1 MTAQQHQ
8 AVEFDIAIIGYGPT
22 GATLA
27 NLLGQL
33 GHRVVVLEREAQAHH
48 LPRAVHFDEEVMR
61 VFQTTG
67 LAEPVEQIAR
77 VNPGMR
83 FVDSAGQLLL
93 DWPRPS
99 GIGPGGWHT
108 SYRFHQPDL
117 ERVLRSG
124 VDRYPRVSVQSE
136 CEFTGYSDDGES
148 VLVRYTDVVSRQQ
161 HEVSARYLV
170 GADGGRSTVRRLMQV
185 ATVDLG
191 FRESWLV
198 VDVLL
203 KEQMEHLGDYTIQYC
218 NPDQPATY
226 VRCPGNRRR
235 WEIAVPDGKSV
246 EEMTQPDM
254 VWQLLGN
261 WLQPSQADIERAA
274 VYTFHSM
281 IASRWRCGRVVIAG
295 DAAHQMP
302 PFMGQ
307 GMCAGIRDVSNLGW
321 KLSRCIGNG
330 HSNALLDSYQ
340 SERYVHVQAYIETA
354 VRLGTLLN
362 SCETVEALQ
371 SAMSDKDGTPTL
383 KSIAP
388 RLGPGVVFDKQ
399 RQVNATLGNRAATAV
414 DDAVIFSDT
423 GVLSACGTLAGQ
435 PAIDGTLLD
444 DVVGYEAVLLIED
457 QLVAATDLAVL
468 EGVRVEPVCGH
479 LELAKM
485 LTELNVSA
493 VLIRPDRY
501 IYGCANDVAQLA
513 TLIVSA
519 RHDGLLEL

>member
-1 MTAQQHQ
+1 
-8 AVEFDIAIIGYGPT
+8 
-22 GATLA
+22 
-27 NLLGQL
+27 
-33 GHRVVVLEREAQAHH
+33 
-48 LPRAVHFDEEVMR
+48 
-61 VFQTTG
+61 
-67 LAEPVEQIAR
+67 
-77 VNPGMR
+77 
-83 FVDSAGQLLL
+83 
-93 DWPRPS
+93 
-99 GIGPGGWHT
+99 
-108 SYRFHQPDL
+108 
-117 ERVLRSG
+117 
-124 VDRYPRVSVQSE
+124 
-136 CEFTGYSDDGES
+136 
-148 VLVRYTDVVSRQQ
+148 
-161 HEVSARYLV
+161 
-170 GADGGRSTVRRLMQV
+170 
-185 ATVDLG
+185 
-191 FRESWLV
+191 
-198 VDVLL
+198 
-203 KEQMEHLGDYTIQYC
+203 
-218 NPDQPATY
+218 
-226 VRCPGNRRR
+226 
-235 WEIAVPDGKSV
+235 
-246 EEMTQPDM
+246 
-254 VWQLLGN
+254 
-261 WLQPSQADIERAA
+261 
-274 VYTFHSM
+274 
-281 IASRWRCGRVVIAG
+281 
-295 DAAHQMP
+295 
-302 PFMGQ
+302 
-307 GMCAGIRDVSNLGW
+307 
-321 KLSRCIGNG
+321 LSRCIGNG

-354 VRLGTLLN
+354 IRLGTLLN

-457 QLVAATDLAVL
+457 QLVAATDLAML